1 MEEKRRGCEVGEKQS
16 RGTSDWLGMMCE
28 KSIDPQISTYLETAP
43 FSLRRLV
50 LVADNGHV
58 LAAATHV
65 CDDLPRQ
72 LPPRKAHVRKR
83 FRHSISAFP
92 SLRCR
97 YSI

>member
-1 MEEKRRGCEVGEKQS
+1 MGEKRS

-43 FSLRRLV
+43 FSLRCLA

-58 LAAATHV
+58 LAAVTHV

-72 LPPRKAHVRKR
+72 HPPGKALARKR
-83 FRHSISAFP
+83 FRHSMSASP
-92 SLRCR
+92 ALRCR
-97 YSI
+97 FYIHIAGL